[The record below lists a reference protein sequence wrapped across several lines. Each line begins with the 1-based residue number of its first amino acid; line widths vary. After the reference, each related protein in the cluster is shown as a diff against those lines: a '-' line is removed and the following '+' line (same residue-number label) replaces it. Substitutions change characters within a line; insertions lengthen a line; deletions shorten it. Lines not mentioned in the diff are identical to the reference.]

1 MFLNQ
6 WLVAAETEETPPV
19 HPILQ
24 HSHSQT
30 GPVDSELSVIKS
42 KGTAYAHT
50 NLSKRVHLMVVP

>member
-24 HSHSQT
+24 HSHSLT

-42 KGTAYAHT
+42 MGSAQAYT
-50 NLSKRVHLMVVP
+50 NRSIRVHLMLVP